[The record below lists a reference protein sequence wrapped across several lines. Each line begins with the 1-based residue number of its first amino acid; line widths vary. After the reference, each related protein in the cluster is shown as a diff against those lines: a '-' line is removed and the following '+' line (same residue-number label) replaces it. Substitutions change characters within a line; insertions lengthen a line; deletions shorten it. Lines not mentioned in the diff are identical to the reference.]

1 VLGDSLYSDGFPIS
15 VDWKHADPK
24 TTSLDEFEE
33 DHHTKL
39 EKLDRHEC
47 QLRLQQM
54 GYRKADIQMQERKR
68 KIVLAEE
75 WAFGDNKND
84 QPVFGLTT
92 TTKLMQRY
100 VTW

>member
-1 VLGDSLYSDGFPIS
+1 
-15 VDWKHADPK
+15 
-24 TTSLDEFEE
+24 
-33 DHHTKL
+33 
-39 EKLDRHEC
+39 
-47 QLRLQQM
+47 M